1 VTLHPHQIVGLRR
14 IAVGEAAFVQ
24 RAQLKFFARN
34 GLAEFRETDER
45 GRKVWRLP
53 AAGSEALAMA
63 KDVTTPNVPRSLM
76 PASGYYVDGPNR
88 KHRPDKYDL
97 PVTAP
102 GVYSVGAI
110 VRRRAR

>member
-14 IAVGEAAFVQ
+14 VAVGEAAFVQ

-45 GRKVWRLP
+45 GRKVWRLTE
-53 AAGSEALAMA
+53 AGSEALAMA

-76 PASGYYVDGPNR
+76 PASGYYVTGRAAPVAGFSPGPVKGIRGLVR
-88 KHRPDKYDL
+88 KGTLSK
-97 PVTAP
+97 
-102 GVYSVGAI
+102 
-110 VRRRAR
+110 